1 MSEGDGCATKPSPK
15 PSPKGRGN
23 RLKMKGKRIHG
34 LDPSA
39 PADKMIQLALR
50 TQLKAMCKLREKALD
65 PNDTDGVHDMRVL
78 SRRLR
83 SHVSDFKPY
92 LRQPGLSVVK
102 LRALAKS
109 LGAVRDQD
117 VALAALKASKSG
129 ATGDA
134 FEGIEMLESE
144 RRTFREEA
152 LAALEKA
159 LKPAAVDEVCEEFLA
174 RLRDTAT
181 VRPKKST
188 RQGEGD
194 SVLIFGPVASE
205 VIAERLKEFRSA
217 AAETIYRPA
226 ATKDLH
232 ELRILSKRLRY
243 AIELFAPCWG
253 KELKDIA
260 KEVAL
265 MQTSLGE
272 LHDCDVWIED
282 LGQRLRRTA
291 RKRKDDPDTARERAA
306 AVWLLRHFA
315 KERTEHYRAALA
327 RWEDWESREFLNN
340 LKSLVSEARP

>member
-1 MSEGDGCATKPSPK
+1 MWEGDGCATKPSPK

-65 PNDTDGVHDMRVL
+65 PNDPDGVHDMRVL
-78 SRRLR
+78 LRRLR

-117 VALAALKASKSG
+117 VALAALKASKPG
-129 ATGDA
+129 ATGDT

-144 RRTFREEA
+144 RRTLREEA

-159 LKPAAVDEVCEEFLA
+159 ITASAVDEVRDEFLA
-174 RLRDTAT
+174 RLGNIAT
-181 VRPKKST
+181 VRPKMSA

-243 AIELFAPCWG
+243 AIELLAPCWG
-253 KELKDIA
+253 KELKDTA
-260 KEVAL
+260 REVSL

-282 LGQRLRRTA
+282 LGQRLKRTA
-291 RKRKDDPDTARERAA
+291 RKRKDDPDNARERAA

-315 KERTEHYRAALA
+315 KERTEHYRDALA
-327 RWEDWESREFLNN
+327 RWEDWETQEFLNK
-340 LKSLVSEARP
+340 LKSLVSKAGS

>member
-1 MSEGDGCATKPSPK
+1 
-15 PSPKGRGN
+15 
-23 RLKMKGKRIHG
+23 MKGKRIRG
-34 LDPSA
+34 LDRSA
-39 PADKMIQLALR
+39 PADVMIRLALR
-50 TQLKAMCKLREKALD
+50 TQLKAMCKLREQALD
-65 PNDTDGVHDMRVL
+65 PNDPDGVHDMRVL

-83 SHVSDFKPY
+83 SHVSDFKPF

-102 LRALAKS
+102 LRVLAKS

-129 ATGDA
+129 VTGDA

-144 RRTFREEA
+144 RRALREAA

-159 LKPAAVDEVCEEFLA
+159 FKASAVEEVRDEFLT
-174 RLRDTAT
+174 RLGDIAT
-181 VRPKKST
+181 IRPKKSA
-188 RQGEGD
+188 RQSQGD
-194 SVLIFGPVASE
+194 SKLIFGTVASE

-243 AIELFAPCWG
+243 AIELFEPCWG
-253 KELKDIA
+253 KDLKEIA
-260 KEVAL
+260 REVSL

-282 LGQRLRRTA
+282 LGQRLKRTA
-291 RKRKDDPDTARERAA
+291 RKKKDDPDNARERAA

-315 KERTEHYRAALA
+315 KERTEHYRDALA
-327 RWEDWESREFLNN
+327 RWEDWESQGFLDN
-340 LKSLVSEARP
+340 LKSLVS

>member
-1 MSEGDGCATKPSPK
+1 
-15 PSPKGRGN
+15 
-23 RLKMKGKRIHG
+23 MKGKRIHG

-65 PNDTDGVHDMRVL
+65 HDDPDGVHDMRVL

-92 LRQPGLSVVK
+92 LRKPVLSVAK

-144 RRTFREEA
+144 RRKLREEA
-152 LAALEKA
+152 LSALEKA
-159 LKPAAVDEVCEEFLA
+159 IKPAAVDEVRDEFLA
-174 RLRDTAT
+174 RLTDIAT
-181 VRPKKST
+181 VRPKKSAHQT
-188 RQGEGD
+188 EGD
-194 SVLIFGPVASE
+194 PILIFGQVASE

-217 AAETIYRPA
+217 AAETIYRPT

-243 AIELFAPCWG
+243 ALELFAPCWG
-253 KELKDIA
+253 KELKEIA
-260 KEVAL
+260 KEVSL

-282 LGQRLRRTA
+282 LGARLKRA
-291 RKRKDDPDTARERAA
+291 VRKRKDDPDNARERAA
-306 AVWLLRHFA
+306 AVWLLRYFT
-315 KERTEHYRAALA
+315 KERTEHYRDALA
-327 RWEDWESREFLNN
+327 RWEDWESRGFLDK
-340 LKSLVSEARP
+340 LKSLDKAL

>member
-1 MSEGDGCATKPSPK
+1 
-15 PSPKGRGN
+15 
-23 RLKMKGKRIHG
+23 MKGKRIHG

-65 PNDTDGVHDMRVL
+65 PNDPDGVHDMRVL

-92 LRQPGLSVVK
+92 LRKPVSVVK

-129 ATGDA
+129 ATGVA
-134 FEGIEMLESE
+134 FEGIEMLESA
-144 RRTFREEA
+144 RRTLREKA
-152 LAALEKA
+152 LAGLEKA
-159 LKPAAVDEVCEEFLA
+159 IKPAAVDEVRDEFLA
-174 RLRDTAT
+174 RLGDIAT
-181 VRPKKST
+181 VRPKKFA

-194 SVLIFGPVASE
+194 SVLIFGQVASE

-217 AAETIYRPA
+217 AAEIIYRPA

-253 KELKDIA
+253 KELKEIA
-260 KEVAL
+260 KEVSV

-272 LHDCDVWIED
+272 LHDCDVWIDD
-282 LGQRLRRTA
+282 LGARLKRSL
-291 RKRKDDPDTARERAA
+291 RKGNDDPANARERAA
-306 AVWLLRHFA
+306 AVWLLRHFT
-315 KERTEHYRAALA
+315 KERTEHYRDALA
-327 RWEDWESREFLNN
+327 RWEEWESQGFLDN
-340 LKSLVSEARP
+340 LRSLIIGHL

>member
-1 MSEGDGCATKPSPK
+1 MA
-15 PSPKGRGN
+15 
-23 RLKMKGKRIHG
+23 
-34 LDPSA
+34 
-39 PADKMIQLALR
+39 
-50 TQLKAMCKLREKALD
+50 
-65 PNDTDGVHDMRVL
+65 
-78 SRRLR
+78 
-83 SHVSDFKPY
+83 
-92 LRQPGLSVVK
+92 K

-144 RRTFREEA
+144 RRTLREEA

-159 LKPAAVDEVCEEFLA
+159 LTASAVDEVRDDFLA
-174 RLRDTAT
+174 RLSDVAT
-181 VRPKKST
+181 VRRKKSA
-188 RQGEGD
+188 RRSEVD
-194 SVLIFGPVASE
+194 SVLIFVQVASE

-217 AAETIYRPA
+217 AAAAIYRPA

-253 KELKDIA
+253 KELKEIA
-260 KEVAL
+260 KEVSL

-282 LGQRLRRTA
+282 LGNRLKRAT
-291 RKRKDDPDTARERAA
+291 RKRKDDPDDARKRAA

-315 KERTEHYRAALA
+315 KERTEHYRATLA
-327 RWEDWESREFLNN
+327 RWEDWESRGFLDN
-340 LKSLVSEARP
+340 LKSLDSAL

>member
-1 MSEGDGCATKPSPK
+1 
-15 PSPKGRGN
+15 
-23 RLKMKGKRIHG
+23 MKGKRIHG

-39 PADKMIQLALR
+39 PAAKMIQLALR

-65 PNDTDGVHDMRVL
+65 ANDPDGVHDMRVL

-83 SHVSDFKPY
+83 SHVSDFKRF
-92 LRQPGLSVVK
+92 LRKPGLSVVK

-134 FEGIEMLESE
+134 FAGIEMLESE
-144 RRTFREEA
+144 RRTLREEA
-152 LAALEKA
+152 LTALEKA
-159 LKPAAVDEVCEEFLA
+159 IEPSAVDEVRDEFLA
-174 RLRDTAT
+174 RLGDVAT
-181 VRPKKST
+181 VRPRKSA
-188 RQGEGD
+188 RQSEND
-194 SVLIFGPVASE
+194 PILVFGQVAAE

-226 ATKDLH
+226 ATKNLH

-253 KELKDIA
+253 RQLKDIA
-260 KEVAL
+260 KEVSL

-282 LGQRLRRTA
+282 LGKRLIRTV
-291 RKRKDDPDTARERAA
+291 RKRKDDPDNARERAA

-315 KERTEHYRAALA
+315 RERTEHYRAALA
-327 RWEDWESREFLNN
+327 RWEDWESHEFLDS
-340 LKSLVSEARP
+340 LKSLVSETQP

>member
-1 MSEGDGCATKPSPK
+1 
-15 PSPKGRGN
+15 
-23 RLKMKGKRIHG
+23 MKGKRIHG

-39 PADKMIQLALR
+39 PADEMIKLALR
-50 TQLKAMCKLREKALD
+50 TQIKAMCKLREKALD
-65 PNDTDGVHDMRVL
+65 PKDTDGVHDMRVL

-83 SHVSDFKPY
+83 SHISDFKPY

-117 VALAALKASKSG
+117 VALAALKASKPG
-129 ATGDA
+129 ATGGA

-144 RRTFREEA
+144 RRTLREEA

-159 LKPAAVDEVCEEFLA
+159 ITASAVDEVRDEFLA
-174 RLRDTAT
+174 RLAEVAT
-181 VRPKKST
+181 VKPKKSAP
-188 RQGEGD
+188 QGEGD
-194 SVLIFGPVASE
+194 PVLIFGQVASE

-315 KERTEHYRAALA
+315 KERTEHYRAALTH
-327 RWEDWESREFLNN
+327 WEDWESREFLNN

>member
-1 MSEGDGCATKPSPK
+1 
-15 PSPKGRGN
+15 
-23 RLKMKGKRIHG
+23 
-34 LDPSA
+34 
-39 PADKMIQLALR
+39 MIQLALR
-50 TQLKAMCKLREKALD
+50 TQLKAMCKLRQKALD
-65 PNDTDGVHDMRVL
+65 PNDSDGVHDMRVL

-92 LRQPGLSVVK
+92 LRKPGLSVVK

-144 RRTFREEA
+144 RRTLREEA
-152 LAALEKA
+152 LAALGKA
-159 LKPAAVDEVCEEFLA
+159 IKSAAVDEVHDEFLA
-174 RLRDTAT
+174 RLDDLAT
-181 VRPKKST
+181 VRPRKSA
-188 RQGEGD
+188 RQSESD
-194 SVLIFGPVASE
+194 PVLLFGPVAAE

-243 AIELFAPCWG
+243 AIELFASCGG
-253 KELKDIA
+253 KDLKEIA
-260 KEVAL
+260 KEVSL

-282 LGQRLRRTA
+282 LGQRLKRTA
-291 RKRKDDPDTARERAA
+291 RKRKDDPDNARERAA

-315 KERTEHYRAALA
+315 KERTEHYRDALA
-327 RWEDWESREFLNN
+327 RWEDWEAQEFLNN
-340 LKSLVSEARP
+340 LKSLVSEAQP

>member
-1 MSEGDGCATKPSPK
+1 
-15 PSPKGRGN
+15 
-23 RLKMKGKRIHG
+23 MKGKRIHG

-65 PNDTDGVHDMRVL
+65 PNDADGVHDMRVL

-83 SHVSDFKPY
+83 SHVSDFNPF
-92 LRQPGLSVVK
+92 LRKPGLSVVK

-117 VALAALKASKSG
+117 VALAALKASKSD

-134 FEGIEMLESE
+134 FEGIEMLEFE
-144 RRTFREEA
+144 RRTLREEA
-152 LAALEKA
+152 LGALEKA
-159 LKPAAVDEVCEEFLA
+159 IKPAAVDEVRDEFLA
-174 RLRDTAT
+174 RLGDVAT
-181 VRPKKST
+181 VRPKKSA

-194 SVLIFGPVASE
+194 SVLIFGQVASE

-217 AAETIYRPA
+217 AAETIYRPV

-253 KELKDIA
+253 KEMKEIA
-260 KEVAL
+260 KEVSL

-282 LGQRLRRTA
+282 LGNRLKRTT
-291 RKRKDDPDTARERAA
+291 RKRKDDPDKTRERAA

-315 KERTEHYRAALA
+315 KERTERYRAALA
-327 RWEDWESREFLNN
+327 RWEDWESQEFLNN
-340 LKSLVSEARP
+340 LKSLVLEARP

>member
-1 MSEGDGCATKPSPK
+1 
-15 PSPKGRGN
+15 
-23 RLKMKGKRIHG
+23 MKGKRIHG

-39 PADKMIQLALR
+39 PAGKMIQLALR
-50 TQLKAMCKLREKALD
+50 TQLKAMCQLREKALD
-65 PNDTDGVHDMRVL
+65 PKDPDGIHDMRVL

-83 SHVSDFKPY
+83 SHVSDFNPY
-92 LRQPGLSVVK
+92 LRKPGLSVVK
-102 LRALAKS
+102 LRSLAKS

-144 RRTFREEA
+144 RRTLREEA
-152 LAALEKA
+152 LATLEKA
-159 LKPAAVDEVCEEFLA
+159 IKLSAVDEVRDEFLA
-174 RLRDTAT
+174 RLADVAT

-188 RQGEGD
+188 RQSESN
-194 SVLIFGPVASE
+194 SVLIFGTVASE
-205 VIAERLKEFRSA
+205 VIAARLKEFRSA

-253 KELKDIA
+253 KELKEIA
-260 KEVAL
+260 KEVSL

-282 LGQRLRRTA
+282 LGARLKRVL
-291 RKRKDDPDTARERAA
+291 RKSKDNLDNVRERAA

-327 RWEDWESREFLNN
+327 RWEDWESRGFLDN
-340 LKSLVSEARP
+340 LKSLVSAL

>member
-1 MSEGDGCATKPSPK
+1 
-15 PSPKGRGN
+15 
-23 RLKMKGKRIHG
+23 MKGKRIHG

-65 PNDTDGVHDMRVL
+65 PNDPDGVHDMRVL

-134 FEGIEMLESE
+134 FEGIEILEAE
-144 RRTFREEA
+144 RRTLREEA

-159 LKPAAVDEVCEEFLA
+159 LKPAAVNEVCKEFLA
-174 RLRDTAT
+174 RLRDVAT
-181 VRPKKST
+181 VRPKKSA
-188 RQGEGD
+188 RQSESN
-194 SVLIFGPVASE
+194 SVLIFGTVASE
-205 VIAERLKEFRSA
+205 VIAARLKEFRSA

-243 AIELFAPCWG
+243 AIELFAPCWRR
-253 KELKDIA
+253 ELKDTA
-260 KEVAL
+260 KEVSL

-282 LGQRLRRTA
+282 LGQRLKRTT
-291 RKRKDDPDTARERAA
+291 RKRKDDPDNARERAA

-327 RWEDWESREFLNN
+327 RWEGWESHEFLNN
-340 LKSLVSEARP
+340 LKSLVSEVRPVSEGL

>member
-1 MSEGDGCATKPSPK
+1 
-15 PSPKGRGN
+15 
-23 RLKMKGKRIHG
+23 MKGKRIHD

-50 TQLKAMCKLREKALD
+50 TQLKAMCKLRDQALD
-65 PNDTDGVHDMRVL
+65 SNDPDGVHDMRVL

-83 SHVSDFKPY
+83 SHIGDFKPY
-92 LRQPGLSVVK
+92 LRKPGLSVVK

-117 VALAALKASKSG
+117 VALAALKESKSG
-129 ATGDA
+129 ATGNA
-134 FEGIEMLESE
+134 LEGIEMLESE
-144 RRTFREEA
+144 RRTLREAA

-159 LKPAAVDEVCEEFLA
+159 IESSAVDEVRDEFLA
-174 RLRDTAT
+174 RLADVAT
-181 VRPKKST
+181 VRPKKSA
-188 RQGEGD
+188 RPGEGD
-194 SVLIFGPVASE
+194 SVLIFGTVASE
-205 VIAERLKEFRSA
+205 VIAARLKEFRSV

-226 ATKDLH
+226 AIKDLH

-282 LGQRLRRTA
+282 LGQRLKRTV
-291 RKRKDDPDTARERAA
+291 RKRKDDPYNARERAA
-306 AVWLLRHFA
+306 AVWLLRHFT
-315 KERTEHYRAALA
+315 KERTDHYRAALA
-327 RWEDWESREFLNN
+327 RWEDWESRGFLDN
-340 LKSLVSEARP
+340 LKSLDSAL